1 MKFEG
6 SGSKGTR
13 VIERK
18 RSVTDGQTY
27 RRIDGQTDKAETICL
42 PQRGGDISMLL
53 YWVVSVACPCKKTT
67 NFCLP

>member
-18 RSVTDGQTY
+18 RSVTDGQTA
-27 RRIDGQTDKAETICL
+27 RRVDGQTDGRTDEQTDKAKTICL
-42 PQRGGDISMLL
+42 PQRGGDINMMKLVITI
-53 YWVVSVACPCKKTT
+53 Y
-67 NFCLP
+67 F

>member
-18 RSVTDGQTY
+18 RSVTERQTY
-27 RRIDGQTDKAETICL
+27 KLTG
-42 PQRGGDISMLL
+42 
-53 YWVVSVACPCKKTT
+53 
-67 NFCLP
+67 

>member
-18 RSVTDGQTY
+18 RSVTDGQTA
-27 RRIDGQTDKAETICL
+27 RRTDRQGKNNMS
-42 PQRGGDISMLL
+42 PPVGGDIIN
-53 YWVVSVACPCKKTT
+53 Y
-67 NFCLP
+67 

>member
-18 RSVTDGQTY
+18 RSVTDE
-27 RRIDGQTDKAETICL
+27 QTDKAKTICL
-42 PQRGGDISMLL
+42 PQRGGGHK
-53 YWVVSVACPCKKTT
+53 Y
-67 NFCLP
+67 